1 MPVFVSSMIWSL
13 VCVANQMVIVILSLP
28 LIDNKLEFL
37 LLLLYSNFME
47 NGFDLHY
54 RYQRVSPDCPPL
66 SSAKKL
72 GLKPTITTTATMCKE
87 EGGSCSNNSNI
98 ENGRCISK
106 DIITAFEGA
115 KGVRYRPPSRTQ
127 DHHLHNSN
135 LSHPSSG
142 VGANGAPN
150 SPPKVQA
157 QTENNHH
164 HEMPKRSETTSPN
177 RGDVLLQWGQKKR
190 ARVSRSEIRPLAD
203 DSSSSTVPG
212 RQPIGN
218 KVPRRVLHAT
228 MPPPPP
234 APPSN
239 SARCSTLR
247 NGLLSSR
254 NLDERSAA
262 ASGSPSR
269 NSGGTSRA
277 ASRAMAGKKSP
288 PLETIDRKKL
298 CAGSVKDG
306 QQNGSAVQTDRM
318 NQTDYAPVQSER
330 AGGAANSTASA
341 AGVGEKVNV
350 EVIEWPRIYI
360 SLSRKEKEEDFLA
373 MKGTK
378 LPQRPKKRAK
388 NVDRTLQ
395 VFLLTCMW
403 LSDLT
408 KSRYE
413 VREKKSAKKQKRK
426 GLKGMECVESDSE

>member
-1 MPVFVSSMIWSL
+1 
-13 VCVANQMVIVILSLP
+13 
-28 LIDNKLEFL
+28 
-37 LLLLYSNFME
+37 ME

-135 LSHPSSG
+135 LSHPSTG
-142 VGANGAPN
+142 VGANGVPN
-150 SPPKVQA
+150 SPPKAQA

-247 NGLLSSR
+247 NSLLSSR

-298 CAGSVKDG
+298 CAGSVKNG

-395 VFLLTCMW
+395 YCFPGMW

>member
-1 MPVFVSSMIWSL
+1 MM
-13 VCVANQMVIVILSLP
+13 
-28 LIDNKLEFL
+28 
-37 LLLLYSNFME
+37 
-47 NGFDLHY
+47 

-66 SSAKKL
+66 SSAKKS
-72 GLKPTITTTATMCKE
+72 GLKPTITTTAAMCKE

-98 ENGRCISK
+98 ENGRSISK

-142 VGANGAPN
+142 VGANGVPN
-150 SPPKVQA
+150 SPPKAQA

-164 HEMPKRSETTSPN
+164 HETPKRSETTSPN

-212 RQPIGN
+212 RQPSGN
-218 KVPRRVLHAT
+218 KVHRRVLHAT

-239 SARCSTLR
+239 SARCSILEMVCFYLIHTPFIAQDFVFIL
-247 NGLLSSR
+247 

-277 ASRAMAGKKSP
+277 ASRSMAGKKSP

-298 CAGSVKDG
+298 CAGSVKDEK
-306 QQNGSAVQTDRM
+306 QNGSAVQTDLM
-318 NQTDYAPVQSER
+318 NQTDYALVQSEQ

-360 SLSRKEKEEDFLA
+360 SLSRKEKEDDFLA

-388 NVDRTLQ
+388 NIDRTLQ
-395 VFLLTCMW
+395 YCFPGMW

-413 VREKKSAKKQKRK
+413 VREKKSVKKQKRK
-426 GLKGMECVESDSE
+426 GLKGMESVESDSE